1 MRSSIAVIY
10 RKLRTLL
17 YERYMTVAKPREV
30 SGIAP
35 NTMTKLRSDKSVML
49 QNDEFPRWYFLQ
61 NVLTEEKGGGHI
73 EGESLSDFYG
83 NRGQHRHMD
92 QT

>member
-1 MRSSIAVIY
+1 M
-10 RKLRTLL
+10 LL
-17 YERYMTVAKPREV
+17 YERYMTVAESRKV

-35 NTMTKLRSDKSVML
+35 NTMTKLRSDKPVML
-49 QNDEFPRWYFLQ
+49 QNDEFARWYFLQ

-73 EGESLSDFYG
+73 ERESLSGFYG
-83 NRGQHRHMD
+83 NRGQHRNMD